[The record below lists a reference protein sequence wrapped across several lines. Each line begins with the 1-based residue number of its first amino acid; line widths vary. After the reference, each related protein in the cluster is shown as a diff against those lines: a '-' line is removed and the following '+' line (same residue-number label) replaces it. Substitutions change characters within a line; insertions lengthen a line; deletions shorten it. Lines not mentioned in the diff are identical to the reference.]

1 MLMQMIIQNG
11 KMMKRTWN
19 EDEINIFIY
28 IFNYDKGVIFLY
40 VNYSEYVYEE
50 NLSLKLSNFYQVDN
64 LKIIPKCLDNIVRF
78 II

>member
-50 NLSLKLSNFYQVDN
+50 NLSLKLNNFYQVDN